1 MAYEN
6 IEIDVSRGGVAVVLL
21 NRPQK
26 RNALNAQVIEELADA
41 FEMLRRLYEL
51 PQLTITM
58 VHGAAMAGACGL
70 VAASDVAVAIK
81 GAKFGFTEVK
91 LGIIPATISPYVI
104 GAIGQ
109 RWARALFTTAEIFDA
124 EFAEKIGLVH
134 YAVADETEMESRVEH
149 LTQLAFQASPAAIA
163 DAKDLVADVTGE
175 IIDASLSK
183 KTAKR
188 LAHRRATEQGKEGL
202 AAFLEKRKPKWAE

>member
-1 MAYEN
+1 
-6 IEIDVSRGGVAVVLL
+6 
-21 NRPQK
+21 
-26 RNALNAQVIEELADA
+26 
-41 FEMLRRLYEL
+41 
-51 PQLTITM
+51 M

-91 LGIIPATISPYVI
+91 LGIIPATISPYVTQAI
-104 GAIGQ
+104 GA

-134 YAVADETEMESRVEH
+134 YAVTDETEMESLVEH

-163 DAKDLVADVTGE
+163 DAKDLVSDVTGE
-175 IIDASLSK
+175 IIDSSLSK